1 MKIKKY
7 FMKKENEYVKKA
19 FTFCIEICNI
29 DTWSTCTYP
38 DKGCFIVDSVDL
50 IFFFGIMN

>member
-19 FTFCIEICNI
+19 FTFSQKYAILILGALVHTLI
-29 DTWSTCTYP
+29 
-38 DKGCFIVDSVDL
+38 KGALLWTLL
-50 IFFFGIMN
+50 IQYFFGIMN